1 MIDDNFF
8 DYDEYEFFN
17 ELSDNE
23 KLFYIYDVFIN
34 ELSDELLDTI
44 EFKEYNSITP
54 PSNNDMY
61 ELGQPIE
68 AFIRSDIDNKLHIS
82 SESIDVIN
90 IISNNLIID
99 GYILLNKS
107 VKVDRGL
114 ITVSYNML
122 EGLPISLN

>member
-34 ELSDELLDTI
+34 ELSDEILDAI

-68 AFIRSDIDNKLHIS
+68 VFIRSDIDNKLHIS
-82 SESIDVIN
+82 SESIGVIN
-90 IISNNLIID
+90 TISNNLIID

-114 ITVSYNML
+114 TTVSYNML